1 MTRTLPGSI
10 VVACCTTPEFWVQRC
25 FDGLHIV
32 ISDHIGTDWVL
43 NYHAIHVITELLH
56 IILDYICTKHLA
68 IKYCFYGDKK
78 IFKMKPISSQ
88 GNPLNILTRNSL
100 STNQMTVFEEISNL
114 IGCCSSERVEITFF
128 CRLMRSWPTHV
139 SQTQKHDR
147 LNFTLHTI
155 SMIIFDIM
163 GYISLLVNGHFV
175 RFLPHFRKMM
185 TASRPI
191 GSGC

>member
-1 MTRTLPGSI
+1 MYQAP
-10 VVACCTTPEFWVQRC
+10 C
-25 FDGLHIV
+25 
-32 ISDHIGTDWVL
+32 
-43 NYHAIHVITELLH
+43 YK
-56 IILDYICTKHLA
+56 ILFLWRWKNIQDETNHLS
-68 IKYCFYGDKK
+68 KK
-78 IFKMKPISSQ
+78 FS
-88 GNPLNILTRNSL
+88 NILPRNSV

-114 IGCCSSERVEITFF
+114 IGCCCSERVEITFF

-139 SQTQKHDR
+139 SETQKHDR

>member
-56 IILDYICTKHLA
+56 IILDYMYQAPSYKILFLWRWKNIQDETNHLS
-68 IKYCFYGDKK
+68 KK
-78 IFKMKPISSQ
+78 FS
-88 GNPLNILTRNSL
+88 NILPRNSV

-114 IGCCSSERVEITFF
+114 IGCCCSERVEITFF
-128 CRLMRSWPTHV
+128 LPTHEIMTNTCF
-139 SQTQKHDR
+139 SNTKAWQTQ
-147 LNFTLHTI
+147 FHTAYHKYDHLRYHGLYFI
-155 SMIIFDIM
+155 
-163 GYISLLVNGHFV
+163 
-175 RFLPHFRKMM
+175 
-185 TASRPI
+185 A
-191 GSGC
+191 C